1 MKLTT
6 SRVVA
11 FIVTPLLTL
20 VAGGIATVG
29 AKYGLHVNATDVTVD
44 GVAVATAVTGLAI
57 KWLSGNSTYERLVL
71 SLEHELKL
79 VTAADPTAVAGVE
92 HAVETAAPKLVEKAE
107 EAIGAPADAFPPAP
121 TDTVVVPVA
130 PAPAA

>member
-92 HAVETAAPKLVEKAE
+92 HAVEWAAAKSVEKAE